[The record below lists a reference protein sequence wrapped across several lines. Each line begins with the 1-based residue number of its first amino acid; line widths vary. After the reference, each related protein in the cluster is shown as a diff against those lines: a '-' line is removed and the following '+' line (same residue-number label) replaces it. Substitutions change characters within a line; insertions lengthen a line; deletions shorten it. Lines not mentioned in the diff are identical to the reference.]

1 MPRKINRRKRFIK
14 RKSQNFKKKLTIR
27 ETVIINVKY
36 ILKYRHFIIFLIPI
50 MYDFYNSY
58 KKDK

>member
-27 ETVIINVKY
+27 ETVIKNVKY